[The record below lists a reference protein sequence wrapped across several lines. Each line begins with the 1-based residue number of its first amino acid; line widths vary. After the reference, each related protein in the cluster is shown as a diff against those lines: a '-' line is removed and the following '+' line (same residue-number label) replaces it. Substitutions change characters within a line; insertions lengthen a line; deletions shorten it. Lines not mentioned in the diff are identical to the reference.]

1 MHGVVYRKE
10 IGYLGP
16 KASRNSMSLDV
27 TIKSSDTCLETASVL
42 HKRGTGRLHVS
53 DENVGGI
60 CLCLQTLPR
69 RKEMLFDLQKA
80 GFLSTAVT
88 TETLEFVCLKLA
100 SVACNCAIKGVRT

>member
-1 MHGVVYRKE
+1 VRGVVYRKE

-42 HKRGTGRLHVS
+42 HKIGTGRLHVS
-53 DENVGGI
+53 DENVEGI

-69 RKEMLFDLQKA
+69 RKELRFDLRKF
-80 GFLSTAVT
+80 GFLSTAVAT
-88 TETLEFVCLKLA
+88 KILSLYA
-100 SVACNCAIKGVRT
+100 